1 MAFAIRNRRG
11 ARVGARRGQR
21 FATRPTPARS
31 FQQYANSGAQ
41 VFFFASFFALPA
53 ISFLMRFTEAPETN
67 MSIELS
73 PPWSLRARF
82 HEWTDDS
89 SDKPS
94 RLSSPS
100 SVMWI
105 ILTMLTSRHSVRRGI
120 ISYASAQT
128 YLRNVRF
135 WHLAEID
142 FGAERVRFWGQ
153 GIVPYA
159 PEPYLCWYW
168 ADPFD
173 PRLLL
178 LLNAT
183 PSHLDAVGNACPLLA
198 HNRQRL
204 ETT

>member
-41 VFFFASFFALPA
+41 VFFFAFFFPLPA

-94 RLSSPS
+94 RLTSPS

-105 ILTMLTSRHSVRRGI
+105 ILTMVTSRHSVRRGI
-120 ISYASAQT
+120 ISYVSGSKP
-128 YLRNVRF
+128 L
-135 WHLAEID
+135 H
-142 FGAERVRFWGQ
+142 G
-153 GIVPYA
+153 
-159 PEPYLCWYW
+159 
-168 ADPFD
+168 
-173 PRLLL
+173 LLPV
-178 LLNAT
+178 A
-183 PSHLDAVGNACPLLA
+183 
-198 HNRQRL
+198 RQRL
-204 ETT
+204 LGQGANGGRLRKSPAKPWFWPCLSGESVRPSSSARLCCRPERRSPWRVFHRVRAPRAGGNSSRW

>member
-105 ILTMLTSRHSVRRGI
+105 ILTMVTSRHSVRQGI
-120 ISYASAQT
+120 ISYASALT

-135 WHLAEID
+135 WHLAD
-142 FGAERVRFWGQ
+142 M
-153 GIVPYA
+153 
-159 PEPYLCWYW
+159 
-168 ADPFD
+168 
-173 PRLLL
+173 LLARTDVCFQA
-178 LLNAT
+178 LNT
-183 PSHLDAVGNACPLLA
+183 PLCPLMT
-198 HNRQRL
+198 HNRHGERGPSRL
-204 ETT
+204 GGLV